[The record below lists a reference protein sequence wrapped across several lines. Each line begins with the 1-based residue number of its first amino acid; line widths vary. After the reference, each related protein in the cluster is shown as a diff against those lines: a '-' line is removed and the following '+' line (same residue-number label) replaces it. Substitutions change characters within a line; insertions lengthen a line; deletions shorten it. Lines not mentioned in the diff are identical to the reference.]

1 MCCSAWP
8 ATFSRTITGTWEVMV
23 DDRLMHVL
31 WYQNRV
37 GSGAQGGFNR
47 QIFDVLVRARLS
59 DPRSSLAQYAGVMEA
74 NGITEQEI
82 ENKVASIEGRSARVV
97 EPVAQ
102 KAELSGKGNCLIIP
116 LLGKWES
123 IRLLNTY
130 DTPNLLEDIS
140 KSLVMP
146 IQHSPPGSLSLT
158 ASFGGTGGGIVFLQF
173 DIYDIVLAERAADIP
188 QVLAQIN
195 PQKRP
200 EVNDAVFGML
210 DRWYMCPVAV
220 CCFNDS
226 QSGEAKPLGFAFEPL
241 YPDKLVVYTLDGHD
255 GKPPNPNTLVKV
267 DHDIFVG
274 SYLMKAASHARVS
287 YSDDIPAHLSPYILR
302 DILGMQIKDKRM
314 ENGDFL
320 FSTEQVRKGVFQG
333 LRSLPPMAPSGIPR
347 LGHMAVRDYAY
358 VSDEGSPGWIEP
370 PPWANP
376 PPS

>member
-1 MCCSAWP
+1 
-8 ATFSRTITGTWEVMV
+8 MV

-37 GSGAQGGFNR
+37 GSGAQGGFKR
-47 QIFDVLVRARLS
+47 QIFEILVHARMS

-74 NGITEQEI
+74 NGITLQEI
-82 ENKVASIEGRSARVV
+82 ENKVARIEGRAPTVL
-97 EPVAQ
+97 EPAAQ
-102 KAELSGKGNCLIIP
+102 KDEPSGKGNCLIIP

-146 IQHSPPGSLSLT
+146 IPDNAPRSLSI
-158 ASFGGTGGGIVFLQF
+158 AAGFGGTGGGIVFLQF

-188 QVLAQIN
+188 AVLAQIN

-220 CCFNDS
+220 CCFNGS
-226 QSGEAKPLGFAFEPL
+226 QSGEAKPLGFGFEPL

-255 GKPPNPNTLVKV
+255 GKPPDPTKLVKV

-287 YSDDIPAHLSPYILR
+287 YSDNIPAHLNPYVLR
-302 DILGMQIKDKRM
+302 DILGVQIKDKRM
-314 ENGDFL
+314 ENGDFV
-320 FSTEQVRKGVFQG
+320 FSTEQVRKGFFQG
-333 LRSLPPMAPSGIPR
+333 LRSLPPMAPAGLPR
-347 LGHMAVRDYAY
+347 LGHMAVREYAY
-358 VSDEGSPGWIEP
+358 VSDERSP
-370 PPWANP
+370 
-376 PPS
+376 S